1 MRVKDTPLLQYVRE
15 THELAYGVFYFFDNF
30 IISEIKEG
38 VLFDWEKALEIL
50 NLGIEFYGNETNHLN
65 YISNRI
71 NDYSIKPQDWLKF
84 LNMGKRFKLFAV
96 VTYRSKSIPNLI
108 IERFFYKD
116 TILSFDSLFDAVNF
130 IRKQE
135 NESSVASI
143 KKN

>member
-1 MRVKDTPLLQYVRE
+1 MRVQDTPLLQHVRE
-15 THELAYGVFYFFDNF
+15 KHELPFGVFYFFDNF

-38 VLFDWEKALEIL
+38 VLFEWEKAEEII
-50 NLGIEFYGNETNHLN
+50 NLGIQFYGNDTNHLN

-84 LNMGKRFKLFAV
+84 LNMGKRFRQFAV
-96 VTYRSKSIPNLI
+96 VTYRAKSIPNLI

-116 TILSFDSLFDAVNF
+116 TILTFDSLLEAVNF

-135 NESSVASI
+135 DLSPIQNFGDL
-143 KKN
+143 